1 MHCKPTFIPEDCFR
15 DIPQITVFAA
25 TNNRDDEARS
35 REPHENLSHAN
46 KKLVYSKYVHYILLY
61 SYWLGMRATFDL
73 LDDAQSR
80 EQTVKQTLR
89 RQHPSQQLFC

>member
-15 DIPQITVFAA
+15 DIPEITVFAA

-46 KKLVYSKYVHYILLY
+46 KSKSTVNMSTIYYYIVID
-61 SYWLGMRATFDL
+61 W
-73 LDDAQSR
+73 
-80 EQTVKQTLR
+80 V
-89 RQHPSQQLFC
+89 